1 MADKELEIAGV
12 MRVFPEVGTA
22 ANGRTLHAEGVSL
35 AGGALS
41 GIAGTEV
48 ANDRL
53 RFEFKPVDADS
64 VLEILQDAV
73 VAVGNGAQSDLKGYA
88 RAHLDIRIATT
99 ATVTFELSIDD
110 GTTFYSVGLAAI
122 ATGTVATSATA
133 SGLFYFPPMVAGG
146 TFRARVSAWTSG
158 AVSALLRKHPR

>member
-22 ANGRTLHAEGVSL
+22 ENGRPLYAEGVSL
-35 AGGALS
+35 AGGTSS

-48 ANDRL
+48 TNDRL

-64 VLEILQDAV
+64 ILEILQDAV
-73 VAVGNGAQSDLKGYA
+73 VATGNGATCDLKGFA
-88 RAHLDIRIATT
+88 RAHVDVRISAT

-110 GTTFYSVGLAAI
+110 QTTVYTVGLAA
-122 ATGTVATSATA
+122 AGTGTVATTATA
-133 SGLFYFPPMVAGG
+133 SGLFYFPPNVTTG
-146 TFRARVSAWTSG
+146 TFRARVSAFTSG
-158 AVSALLRKHPR
+158 TISVLVRKHPR